1 MPYSMTGFVS
11 VKKSFEDYDVDVK
24 VKSLNGKSLEVSLK
38 GDRSVVTFLDI
49 EIRKL
54 SQQFFERGTLSVVV
68 NITSKK
74 PTLSIEKERLKAY
87 IDTLRETLKDV
98 GLNLSDDK
106 ILDYALSL
114 NSNSSEELDQAL
126 RDNILSTLSETF
138 HLLKEERRKEGEV
151 LLSDIRR
158 RLEDIEEKLSIIDQQ
173 KEGIVKSLQE
183 KMEQRVKQLLGESF
197 SERAFIEASL
207 IAQKL
212 DITEEIVRL
221 KSHIDSFRELLEM
234 DRPVGRKMDFLCQE
248 MHREINTLGNKI
260 PDLSSLTVE
269 IKTQIEKI
277 RQQVQNIE

>member
-11 VKKSFEDYDVDVK
+11 VKKSFEDCDVDVK
-24 VKSLNGKSLEVSLK
+24 VKSLNGKFLEVSLK

-49 EIRKL
+49 EIKKL
-54 SQQFFERGTLSVVV
+54 SQQFFERGTLSIVV

-126 RDNILSTLSETF
+126 RDNILSTLSGAF
-138 HLLKEERRKEGEV
+138 HLLREERRKEGEV
-151 LLSDIRR
+151 LISDIRE
-158 RLEDIEEKLSIIDQQ
+158 RLEDVEEKLSIIEQQ
-173 KEGIVKSLQE
+173 KEGIIKSLQE

-207 IAQKL
+207 IVQKL

-221 KSHIDSFRELLEM
+221 KSHIDSFRELLGI